1 MRITD
6 NYVFFWK
13 DWLSNYQKTKFWPD
27 ADEAPMMYFTSTE
40 QAFMY
45 YKAIFFKDD
54 EIANLILNTD
64 NPDRCRKLGRS
75 IKGYNDKEWDKVRY
89 EVFYKYNLM
98 KYTQDEKLQKMLLDP
113 KFDGKVFVEAS
124 PYDKIWGIG
133 IGEEVENI
141 EDLEYKWGRNLLGKI
156 ITNIRNRI
164 KQNKIYD
171 STWNIYDYWGHND
184 ATDK

>member
-27 ADEAPMMYFTSTE
+27 ADESPMMYFTSTE

-45 YKAIFFKDD
+45 DKALFFNDY

-64 NPDRCRKLGRS
+64 NPDRCRQLGRNVH
-75 IKGYNDKEWDKVRY
+75 GYDDKKWDKVRY
-89 EVFYKYNLM
+89 DVFYKYNLM

-124 PYDKIWGIG
+124 PYDQIWGIG

-164 KQNKIYD
+164 KQNKVYD
-171 STWNIYDYWGHND
+171 SNWNIYDYWGHND

>member
-6 NYVFFWK
+6 NYVFFYK

-27 ADEAPMMYFTSTE
+27 QDEAPLMYFTSTE

-45 YKAIFFKDD
+45 AKALFFNDY

-64 NPDRCRKLGRS
+64 NPNRCRQLGRYVR
-75 IKGYNDKEWDKVRY
+75 GYNDKEWDKVRY
-89 EVFYKYNLM
+89 EIFYKYNLM

-124 PYDKIWGIG
+124 PIDNIWGIG
-133 IGEEVENI
+133 IGEDVENI

-164 KQNKIYD
+164 KQNKVYD
-171 STWNIYDYWGHND
+171 SNWNIYDYWGKND
-184 ATDK
+184 ETDE

>member
-13 DWLSNYQKTKFWPD
+13 DWLSNYQKAKIYPD
-27 ADEAPMMYFTSTE
+27 PSRNPDMYFTCTE

-45 YKAIFFKDD
+45 EKAKFFGD
-54 EIANLILNTD
+54 EETANLIYHSS
-64 NPDRCRKLGRS
+64 NPDECRRLGR
-75 IKGYNDKEWDKVRY
+75 KVKNYDDKKWSEVRY
-89 EVFYKYNLM
+89 EIFYKYNLM
-98 KYTQDEKLQKMLLDP
+98 KYTQNIMLQKKLLDP

-124 PYDKIWGIG
+124 PYDEIWGIG
-133 IGEEVENI
+133 IGEDVDNI

-164 KQNKIYD
+164 KMGKIYD
-171 STWNIYDYWGHND
+171 SNWNIYDYYGHND